1 MYKLEILQIAKA
13 DLKGIKLYMES
24 KLNNTMLYNKLL
36 SDIDKNFKIIQTF
49 PYSCPIYYFDGFK
62 KRDFR
67 SFKVKNYIIFYTIL
81 TENNTIVIVRILHYK
96 MNALDVVN
104 SYYRF

>member
-1 MYKLEILQIAKA
+1 M
-13 DLKGIKLYMES
+13 D
-24 KLNNTMLYNKLL
+24 
-36 SDIDKNFKIIQTF
+36 
-49 PYSCPIYYFDGFK
+49 FK

-104 SYYRF
+104 SYYGF